1 MTKVPQIWIGYL
13 IVDKDGYE
21 CDEEAV
27 CQVVGDD
34 LRSVTGVEVL
44 TFSFIKLWDSNV
56 LATTRCSGECFG

>member
-1 MTKVPQIWIGYL
+1 M